1 MEELVSS
8 DGDDVAATDESVS
21 AVAGRAAAFGFGF
34 DLDGED
40 DLDGVGGGAEL
51 SSSGSGLGSSN
62 AGDSTRTVGT
72 VVEDEG
78 VDERGITVFGLV
90 RAFLIALAF
99 DSLSESLPSTTLAFE
114 GATFFFDP
122 DSPPAAVDV
131 DPSVAAVN
139 VVEGVVATAF
149 GLSSI
154 SLISE
159 VESFADSVTVR
170 FELLTLETIDL
181 PVLSGEAPAVG
192 FFFVDRLD
200 REPAPLMASDES
212 LVVAKQ
218 CGAVVRSNGRVIY
231 KKNGNCNLRIL
242 VGGLDWSSVD
252 KEPVKFG
259 SDHPNRLGHGFAIVD
274 KVVFDVIVLMVPSA
288 GLLFNSRL

>member
-1 MEELVSS
+1 MEELASTDV
-8 DGDDVAATDESVS
+8 DDIAAIDESAS
-21 AVAGRAAAFGFGF
+21 AVAGGVAFGFGF

-40 DLDGVGGGAEL
+40 DLDGVSGGAEL

-78 VDERGITVFGLV
+78 VEERGATVFGLV

-114 GATFFFDP
+114 GVPFFFDP

-139 VVEGVVATAF
+139 VVEGVVVTAF

-159 VESFADSVTVR
+159 VESFADSATAR
-170 FELLTLETIDL
+170 FELLTLEIIDL

-192 FFFVDRLD
+192 FLFEDRLD

-218 CGAVVRSNGRVIY
+218 CGVVMV
-231 KKNGNCNLRIL
+231 
-242 VGGLDWSSVD
+242 
-252 KEPVKFG
+252 
-259 SDHPNRLGHGFAIVD
+259 RLNSQAIN
-274 KVVFDVIVLMVPSA
+274 K
-288 GLLFNSRL
+288 RK